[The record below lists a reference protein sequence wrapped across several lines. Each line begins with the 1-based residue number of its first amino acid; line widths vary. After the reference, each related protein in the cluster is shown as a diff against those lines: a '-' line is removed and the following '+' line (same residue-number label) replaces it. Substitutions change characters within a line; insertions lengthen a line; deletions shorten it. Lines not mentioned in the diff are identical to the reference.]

1 MERLLKGVA
10 TFQREVF
17 PQHRE
22 LFEKLA
28 AKQNPLALFITC
40 ADSRVVPDL
49 ITQSDPGDLFICRNA
64 GNMVPAYGE
73 TNGGV
78 SATTEYAVVALN
90 IRHIIVCGHS
100 DCGAMKGVLHPEAV
114 EQMPTVRSWLAY
126 GEMSRRIVNEAYPQL
141 SEESKLNALVAE
153 NVVAQL
159 DHLKTHPSVASR
171 LAAGRIS
178 IHGWVYNI
186 RTGQVEAWDAEK
198 SRFVSIE
205 HYDINSGTP
214 RRRIARQT
222 EAVMQEVAG

>member
-1 MERLLKGVA
+1 MERLVQGVSK
-10 TFQREVF
+10 FQREVF
-17 PQHRE
+17 PRQRE
-22 LFEKLA
+22 LFEQLA
-28 AKQNPLALFITC
+28 AKQNPQALFITC

-49 ITQSDPGDLFICRNA
+49 ITQADPGDLFICRNA
-64 GNMVPAYGE
+64 GNMIPAYGE
-73 TNGGV
+73 MNGGV
-78 SATTEYAVVALN
+78 SATIEYAVVALN

-114 EQMPTVRSWLAY
+114 EQMPTVRDWLAY
-126 GEMSRRIVNEAYPQL
+126 GEMARRIVTEAYPQL

-186 RTGQVEAWDAEK
+186 RTGHVEAWDAK
-198 SRFVSIE
+198 HSRFVPIE
-205 HYDINSGTP
+205 QYDINSGTP
-214 RRRIARQT
+214 RPRIARQT